1 MCPLI
6 QAAGVND
13 TAVIWAN
20 ASRWGV
26 GAVRDATV
34 ARLAALRA
42 LLLAAVDRG
51 FGPARTAGK
60 D

>member
-1 MCPLI
+1 M
-6 QAAGVND
+6 
-13 TAVIWAN
+13 IWAN